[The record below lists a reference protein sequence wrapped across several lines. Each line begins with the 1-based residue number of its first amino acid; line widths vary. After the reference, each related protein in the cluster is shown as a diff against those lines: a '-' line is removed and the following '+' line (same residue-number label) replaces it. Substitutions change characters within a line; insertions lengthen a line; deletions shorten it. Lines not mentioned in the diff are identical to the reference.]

1 LVSVDELSKHSTAE
15 DIWIVV
21 DNDVWDISDFAPEH
35 PGGFE
40 SMDRYCKFTAHIL
53 IPEVKVILKYAGRDA
68 TQAYSAVHAPSL
80 IADNLGPERFQG
92 LLDRST
98 ADEAFTKPPVT
109 ATKEIVE
116 GEKPPLDTL
125 ISTHDF
131 EVVASKTLALKTW
144 AFYSSAATDLITKQM
159 NAESFDKV
167 MLRPRM
173 LRNVSYVTTETT
185 ILGCKAGVP
194 FFVCPAAM
202 AKLVHPEGEKAIAR
216 GCKQNNVIQTI
227 STQASYPL
235 KEIVSDLGVSA
246 DQSFFFQLYVNKDR
260 RKSEELLAEVKA
272 LGIKAIFVTI
282 DAPVPGKREAD
293 ERVKADEGLSVPSD
307 SKARSDGKGGGYGR
321 IMGRWVD
328 ASLSWDDVAWLKRHW
343 DGPMVLKGLMTA
355 ADAQLAVKHGLQGIV
370 LSNHGGR
377 NLDTSP
383 ASILILLEL
392 HKCCPEVFDK
402 IDVLIDGGIRR
413 GTDIFK
419 ALCLGAKAV
428 GIGRGFLYALNYG
441 EEGIEK
447 FVGSKFSFSLRRH
460 SCVSGVSS
468 C

>member
-1 LVSVDELSKHSTAE
+1 
-15 DIWIVV
+15 
-21 DNDVWDISDFAPEH
+21 
-35 PGGFE
+35 
-40 SMDRYCKFTAHIL
+40 
-53 IPEVKVILKYAGRDA
+53 
-68 TQAYSAVHAPSL
+68 
-80 IADNLGPERFQG
+80 
-92 LLDRST
+92 
-98 ADEAFTKPPVT
+98 
-109 ATKEIVE
+109 
-116 GEKPPLDTL
+116 
-125 ISTHDF
+125 
-131 EVVASKTLALKTW
+131 
-144 AFYSSAATDLITKQM
+144 M

-173 LRNVSYVTTETT
+173 LRDVSYVTTETT
-185 ILGCKAGVP
+185 ILGCKTGVP
-194 FFVCPAAM
+194 FFVSPAAM

-216 GCKQNNVIQTI
+216 GCKQNRVIQTI

-235 KEIVSDLGVSA
+235 KEIVFDPGVSA

-260 RKSEELLAEVKA
+260 RKSEELLAQVKA

-293 ERVKADEGLSVPSD
+293 ERAKADEGLSIPSG

-343 DGPMVLKGLMTA
+343 DGPMVLKGVMTA

-402 IDVLIDGGIRR
+402 IDVLVDGGIRR

-447 FVGSKFSFSLRRH
+447 FVDSKFSFSLRRH
-460 SCVSGVSS
+460 SCLSGVSS